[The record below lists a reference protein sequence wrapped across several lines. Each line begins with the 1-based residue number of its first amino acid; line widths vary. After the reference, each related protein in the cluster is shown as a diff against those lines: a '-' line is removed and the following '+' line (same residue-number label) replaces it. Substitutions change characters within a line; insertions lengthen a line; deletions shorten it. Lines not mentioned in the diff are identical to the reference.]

1 MLKKSFLFA
10 TVLILAFL
18 GLSSIYVFANE
29 TNYATEEQVTE
40 LLPSDPNYVGANA
53 NRPTIAP
60 NDILS
65 DSNYKEVEST
75 GPSISPRVDALGKW
89 YNNEPTKIKIYIRKN
104 NDPKASGVT
113 QTIDFSTYLRNV
125 LPNEWI
131 STWKPEALKMGA
143 ISVRS
148 FGWYYVNH
156 PKYSNLGAYVDNTTN
171 CQVYKPNTSTPQT
184 DAAFKATKGIAV
196 HHVVNS
202 TSIQDVG
209 YYKAGTNG
217 PGRDSSKYNE
227 YNNVYQNGT
236 QYWAKQGKDFKY
248 MASYYYPGTSLV
260 TGNGY

>member
-1 MLKKSFLFA
+1 MLKNYFIFT

-18 GLSSIYVFANE
+18 VISSNYVFANE
-29 TNYATEEQVTE
+29 TNYAPEEQVNE
-40 LLPSDPNYVGANA
+40 LQPSDSNYVGASSNRLTNAPVDILSDPNYKDQGNLV
-53 NRPTIAP
+53 
-60 NDILS
+60 
-65 DSNYKEVEST
+65 
-75 GPSISPRVDALGKW
+75 PSISPRVDGMGKW
-89 YNNEPTKIKIYIRKN
+89 YQNEPTKIKIYIRKN
-104 NDPKASGVT
+104 NNTKASGVT
-113 QTIDFSTYLRNV
+113 QTIDFATYLRNV

-131 STWKPEALKMGA
+131 SSWKPEALKMGA

-156 PKYSNLGAYVDNTTN
+156 PKYSNLGAYVGNTTN
-171 CQVYKPNTSTPQT
+171 CQVYNPNTSTPQT

-236 QYWAKQGKDFKY
+236 QYWAKQEKDFKY